1 MGFGVSVGKSH
12 WLDFSDEL
20 FKKKIQIT
28 PFKKLHELVIRR
40 QKYITNNKLVN
51 LNKKKI
57 KKIEMNSKNKLY
69 CYTHKSNLFHKF
81 NLQIP
86 TLNYHF
92 Q

>member
-1 MGFGVSVGKSH
+1 MGKSH

-51 LNKKKI
+51 LNKKK
-57 KKIEMNSKNKLY
+57 KKKNR
-69 CYTHKSNLFHKF
+69 NE
-81 NLQIP
+81 
-86 TLNYHF
+86 
-92 Q
+92 